1 MRILALSPHTDD
13 AELCAGASIARW
25 LDEGHHVYVYA
36 FSIGDLVKGASFAE
50 FARSMEMLCVAK
62 YDLDNFPAHYFQR
75 QRQKVLETMLG
86 IRDTWK
92 PDLVLCPAMW
102 DCHQD
107 HQVVCNEAVRVFK
120 RHCSIYGYDAVQNEV
135 YGSNLN
141 VFVDVNETH
150 LAIKLA
156 AVYEYRSQIT
166 RATSKP
172 EFIMALARVRGVQ
185 AGVEYAE
192 AFQLIRGRK

>member
-25 LDEGHHVYVYA
+25 LGEGHDVYVYA
-36 FSIGDLVKGASFAE
+36 FSTGDIEKGASFSE
-50 FARSMEMLCVAK
+50 FAGAMEMLGVMK
-62 YDLDNFPAHYFQR
+62 YDLGNFPAHYFLR
-75 QRQKVLETMLG
+75 QRQKILETMLG
-86 IRDTWK
+86 MRDTWH
-92 PDLVLCPAMW
+92 PDLVLCPPTW

-107 HQVVCNEAVRVFK
+107 HQVVCNEAARVFK

-135 YGSNLN
+135 YGSHLNLFVN
-141 VFVDVNETH
+141 VSETQ

-156 AVYEYRSQIT
+156 AIYEYRSQAT

-172 EFIMALARVRGVQ
+172 EFIIALARVRGVQ
-185 AGVEYAE
+185 AGMEYAE
-192 AFQLIRGRK
+192 GFQLIRERK